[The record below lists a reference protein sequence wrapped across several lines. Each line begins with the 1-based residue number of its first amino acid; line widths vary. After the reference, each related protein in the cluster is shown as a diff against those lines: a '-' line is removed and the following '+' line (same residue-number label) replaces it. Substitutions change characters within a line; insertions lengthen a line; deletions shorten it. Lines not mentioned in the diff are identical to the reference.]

1 MGRLDGK
8 VAIVT
13 GGASGIG
20 AATARRFVAEG
31 ARVVIAD
38 VNDEAGEGVARALGA
53 AAAHRHTDV
62 GSLADLEAAVAFAV
76 ARFGGLDVMHNNA
89 ALTGG
94 GYVAEI
100 EPEVWELSLRVM
112 LTGVFYGMRAA
123 RPALLARGGGSIIS
137 TSSVEGFFGEMM
149 AAPYCTAKAGI
160 INLTRTVAIEY
171 GRKNI
176 RANCICPGVVDT
188 PMLGLL
194 AQVSRRSREDLA
206 AQHAIGR
213 LLRPEEIAN
222 VALFLASDE
231 SSAIAGAVKV
241 LCQGRRGVP
250 VLVQIA
256 RPGQF
261 FGLASLFDRPGPRQF
276 SAVAHVPAVVAMMSQ
291 EVMNGVVAGLPAG
304 RALQLMA
311 YSWRALS
318 RLLYEKCLLLTMP
331 LRDRLVHELE
341 VLAHDFGQS
350 DPEGLVIDLP
360 LTQADLAEL
369 VVGSRAKVSRC
380 VADLRRAGKL
390 KVSGR
395 RVILTSRFV
404 RH

>member
-1 MGRLDGK
+1 MGALDGK
-8 VAIVT
+8 VAIIT
-13 GGASGIG
+13 GGAGGMG
-20 AATARRFVAEG
+20 AAHARRFVAEG

-53 AAAHRHTDV
+53 AAAHRHTDA

-123 RPALLARGGGSIIS
+123 LPALLARGGGSIIS

-231 SSAIAGAVKV
+231 SSAITGAAIVAD
-241 LCQGRRGVP
+241 G
-250 VLVQIA
+250 
-256 RPGQF
+256 
-261 FGLASLFDRPGPRQF
+261 GLMCGLGIT
-276 SAVAHVPAVVAMMSQ
+276 
-291 EVMNGVVAGLPAG
+291 GLPPYG
-304 RALQLMA
+304 
-311 YSWRALS
+311 
-318 RLLYEKCLLLTMP
+318 
-331 LRDRLVHELE
+331 
-341 VLAHDFGQS
+341 G
-350 DPEGLVIDLP
+350 
-360 LTQADLAEL
+360 
-369 VVGSRAKVSRC
+369 
-380 VADLRRAGKL
+380 
-390 KVSGR
+390 
-395 RVILTSRFV
+395 
-404 RH
+404 